1 MSKSLVGLLMLGGAA
16 YAGYWFG
23 KKKCAGGYR

>member
-16 YAGYWFG
+16 YVGYWYG
-23 KKKCAGGYR
+23 KKKCGGR

>member
-1 MSKSLVGLLMLGGAA
+1 MRGPLFGFLLLGGAA

-23 KKKCAGGYR
+23 KKSCARAR